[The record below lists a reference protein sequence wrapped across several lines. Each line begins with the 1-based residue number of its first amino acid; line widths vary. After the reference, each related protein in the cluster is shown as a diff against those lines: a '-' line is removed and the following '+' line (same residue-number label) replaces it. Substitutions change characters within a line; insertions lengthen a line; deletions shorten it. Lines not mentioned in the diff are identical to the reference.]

1 MTAYMVYGTKP
12 KINATKVA
20 KFLEAMET
28 AEPSIQKMIDQLQD
42 ASYPYLKAN
51 SESGKNQRFKGDER
65 QSINKLLSTKHGM
78 TAEAYVTDMLSA
90 LIESKNFDI
99 INALPGTVQD
109 VSRNTK
115 TSISDSSFSV
125 NILGET
131 VSLGV
136 DIKATSAKKKNNKIK
151 YKRGEFVKPITEIF
165 NMINQKTAS
174 TMMYLIANSYYFKN
188 ATGENSFDRFI
199 GAGREIYPI
208 LNAIRA
214 LYALLPPDQAVATD
228 VKAVS
233 SIVKT
238 DDRFVV
244 IIDGVVFLM
253 TEFLDA
259 IEKEVLK
266 GGQGEKSIR
275 NLENNLTTILDA
287 YNTKVGGV
295 SKKLYK
301 DKLDLL
307 SSKFKKINQRQGA
320 GAYKA
325 LYNDLVKGA

>member
-1 MTAYMVYGTKP
+1 MVYGTKP
-12 KINATKVA
+12 KTNATKVA
-20 KFLEAMET
+20 KFLEAMKT
-28 AEPSIQKMIDQLQD
+28 AEPSIQKMIDQLQV

-51 SESGKNQRFKGDER
+51 SEPGKNQRFKGDER

-78 TAEAYVTDMLSA
+78 TAEGYVTDMLSA

-109 VSRNTK
+109 VSRKNTK

-136 DIKATSAKKKNNKIK
+136 DIKATSGKKKNNNIK
-151 YKRGEFVKPITEIF
+151 YTRGEFVKPMKEIF
-165 NMINQKTAS
+165 AMINKKTAS
-174 TMMYLIANSYYFKN
+174 TMMYLIANSFYFKN
-188 ATGENSFDRFI
+188 ATGDDSFYRFV
-199 GAGREIYPI
+199 GDGREIYSI

-214 LYALLPPDQAVATD
+214 IYALIPPEQAVATD
-228 VKAVS
+228 VKGVS

-259 IEKEVLK
+259 IEEEVLK
-266 GGQGEKSIR
+266 GDEGEKKIR
-275 NLENNLTTILDA
+275 MLEQNLTTILNA
-287 YNTKVGGV
+287 YKTEVGGV
-295 SKKLYK
+295 NKKLYK
-301 DKLDLL
+301 DKLNLL